1 MISKEILISLIARPL
16 FLSVRALLSFF
27 VIATVENPYS
37 ILLLFAFVALF
48 KGLVDRNK
56 SIRFLGRSVDY
67 TIELWRYIYDL
78 IPAII
83 LIYLI
88 TGFWNLTWMDATLI
102 SIFTISEIFFSF
114 IALQNETRP
123 YRLLLLSVIIV
134 VAISLILF
142 LIQEV
147 YLSLFFI
154 GGFNL
159 ILSLVVLRKLILS
172 AGPKSV
178 LVIPDFY
185 IMLQAIFAFSAK
197 YIYILFDD
205 LRHEQLVQIFLVTDV
220 YLFLFNVFYPVFRTF
235 NLNRKIVHVL
245 ISLIIAIYILISSGF
260 LYAMI
265 FFFSYLRLYFT
276 AIVVNDKRN
285 TSLFLNVYIFDFV
298 SRLLI
303 VYFLSNLDII
313 CFAIVGTMI
322 VSIIFYVRA
331 KDVSSNNALS

>member
-1 MISKEILISLIARPL
+1 MISKEIIISLIARPL

-88 TGFWNLTWMDATLI
+88 TGFWHLTWMDATLI

-123 YRLLLLSVIIV
+123 YRLLLLSIIIV
-134 VAISLILF
+134 LAVSLILF

-159 ILSLVVLRKLILS
+159 ILSLVVLRKLILR

-205 LRHEQLVQIFLVTDV
+205 LRHENLVKIFLVTDV

-235 NLNRKIVHVL
+235 DLNRKTVHVL
-245 ISLIIAIYILISSGF
+245 ISLIISVYIFISSGF
-260 LYAMI
+260 LYAII

-303 VYFLSNLDII
+303 VYFLSNLDFI